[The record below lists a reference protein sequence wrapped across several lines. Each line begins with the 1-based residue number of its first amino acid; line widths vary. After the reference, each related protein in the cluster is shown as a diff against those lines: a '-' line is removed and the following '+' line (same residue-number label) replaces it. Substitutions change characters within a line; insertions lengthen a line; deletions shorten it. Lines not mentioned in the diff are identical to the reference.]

1 MSAMKQKQG
10 KESVSQTVG
19 DGVEFRDR
27 SGGCILQA

>member
-1 MSAMKQKQG
+1 MSAMKSKQG
-10 KESVSQTVG
+10 KESVSQRVE